1 MENKD
6 MVLAKLVQ
14 KGADPMVIDAVA
26 EGLNGSGDDIANV
39 MPLLVTQMPT
49 LFEKAKYSTFDGK
62 FLDPN
67 DRAKAADDISRRDD
81 LNSIERAR
89 MINKI
94 NKSGEMPEGL

>member
-1 MENKD
+1 
-6 MVLAKLVQ
+6 
-14 KGADPMVIDAVA
+14 
-26 EGLNGSGDDIANV
+26 
-39 MPLLVTQMPT
+39 MPLL
-49 LFEKAKYSTFDGK
+49 FEDSKYNVFDGK

-94 NKSGEMPEGL
+94 NKSGEVPEGL